1 MLPARLGFIPDNA
14 IVIIDQCAI
23 AGEDGRSAVFNSGG
37 MFFSASAGDRQGVR
51 TAMLASLGLASVTQL
66 AEAFGVSRTT
76 VYRNRV
82 AYEAGGVEALSG
94 SRGLSRIRT
103 CISHVIHLYGG
114 YAGWSSSVSFHHH
127 RVAEGC
133 APGTGYHAE
142 CSDAFVVR
150 A

>member
-94 SRGLSRIRT
+94 SRGPR
-103 CISHVIHLYGG
+103 GG
-114 YAGWSSSVSFHHH
+114 YKLVVVSLINSSGSGHFCPDCSVDEMAGNLV
-127 RVAEGC
+127 
-133 APGTGYHAE
+133 
-142 CSDAFVVR
+142 
-150 A
+150 